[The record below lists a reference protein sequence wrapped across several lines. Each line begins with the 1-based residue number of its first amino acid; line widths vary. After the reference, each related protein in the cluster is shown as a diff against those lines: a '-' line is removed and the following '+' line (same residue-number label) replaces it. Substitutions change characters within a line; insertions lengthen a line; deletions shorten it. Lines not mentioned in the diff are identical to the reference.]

1 MRRALFII
9 VIATAHFVLSI
20 GLVLSAMGATM
31 SRFDDGGPPDLR
43 ERIVSSV
50 VHVLLFPLVQPVGR
64 YLFRIVPDGPPW
76 EHMVFAA
83 NSLLWATALVALV
96 GRLSQRRGGIVPVEQ
111 IPSS

>member
-1 MRRALFII
+1 MRKALLII

-31 SRFDDGGPPDLR
+31 GRFDGGGPPDFR
-43 ERIVSSV
+43 ERVVSSV

-83 NSLLWATALVALV
+83 NSLLWAMVLVALAS
-96 GRLSQRRGGIVPVEQ
+96 RLSRRRSGIVPVEE
-111 IPSS
+111 IASS